1 MKKPK
6 RYDRVKLYEK
16 NRQRTFEADVIK
28 VGYKN
33 FQVIDDSGT
42 SNCIDMRMI
51 ICWKITLYKC

>member
-16 NRQRTFEADVIK
+16 KRNRTFEADVIK

-33 FQVIDDSGT
+33 FQVIDDTGT
-42 SNCIDMRMI
+42 SNSIDMPYDNMFEWR
-51 ICWKITLYKC
+51 LL